1 VTEDLKSNNMSD
13 MTDDDKLW
21 AFLSYA
27 FFLIGVIAL
36 FMEDKKTRPVIRYA
50 AFHSIVLGVAGSILG
65 TVLGLIPFVN
75 CIAWLVSVGI
85 WGYSIYL
92 GYMIYSKGEVLAVP
106 VVTDFIK
113 GQGWI

>member
-1 VTEDLKSNNMSD
+1 MTEDLKSNNMGE

-21 AFLSYA
+21 ALLSYA
-27 FFLIGVIAL
+27 FFLIGIIAL

-50 AFHSIVLGVAGSILG
+50 AIHSIVLGVIGSILG
-65 TVLGLIPFVN
+65 TVLSTVCVGPI
-75 CIAWLVSVGI
+75 ISVGL

-92 GYMIYSKGEVLAVP
+92 GYMIYSKGEVLAIP
-106 VVTDFIK
+106 FLTDFIK